1 VNGRPCWI
9 RYANRN
15 DSEQV
20 LHVSRLTASEFAL
33 GQLRIAV
40 VEGWREPGADR
51 PSTFV
56 LFPVGDSA
64 AALAALEQI
73 ECASPGARL
82 QVFGLESW
90 LQTRRAR
97 VDALRALVDEL
108 AAIGDVRRA
117 RQAEREIEQLNSLL
131 SEVRREA
138 RAARWR
144 PAAETVAA
152 PPPATR
158 VAALLAA
165 VDVWL
170 QAIDQESVRW
180 TWGDRLLAR
189 SAVRSV
195 IFVATLVTTSL
206 LVD

>member
-1 VNGRPCWI
+1 
-9 RYANRN
+9 
-15 DSEQV
+15 
-20 LHVSRLTASEFAL
+20 VSRLTSPEFTL

-40 VEGWREPGADR
+40 VEGWREPGADH

-56 LFPVGDSA
+56 LFPIGDTA
-64 AALAALEQI
+64 AALSALQQI
-73 ECASPGARL
+73 ERAPPEARL

-108 AAIGDVRRA
+108 AAIGDLGRA
-117 RQAEREIEQLNSLL
+117 RQAEREIGQLNGLL
-131 SEVRREA
+131 LEVSREA
-138 RAARWR
+138 QAARWH
-144 PAAETVAA
+144 PVAKTVAA
-152 PPPATR
+152 PPPATP

-165 VDVWL
+165 IDVWL
-170 QAIDQESVRW
+170 QAIDRECVGW
-180 TWGDRLLAR
+180 TWGDQLLAR
-189 SAVRSV
+189 STVRSV